1 MFGKKANLCAALL
14 VNQDKCDST
23 VQFRNSS
30 YLLSPKSISVLPDC
44 KNVAFN
50 TAKVSSYI
58 RLSYMQSSCDV
69 FICIL
74 WCG

>member
-1 MFGKKANLCAALL
+1 MFGKKANLCAAIL
-14 VNQDKCDST
+14 VNQDKCEST

-30 YLLSPKSISVLPDC
+30 YRLSPKSVSVLPDC

-58 RLSYMQSSCDV
+58 KTIIHADFL
-69 FICIL
+69 
-74 WCG
+74 